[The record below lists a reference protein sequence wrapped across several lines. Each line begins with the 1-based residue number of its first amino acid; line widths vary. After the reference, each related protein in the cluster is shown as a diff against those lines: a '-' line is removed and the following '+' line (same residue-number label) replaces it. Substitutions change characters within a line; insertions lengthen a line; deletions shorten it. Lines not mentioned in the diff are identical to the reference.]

1 MVGSFLVPRPWNSPV
16 KFPRTG
22 YDQPASCCK
31 PSKEVFSRL
40 ASADQELSGRKLQS
54 VSSRLISSEL
64 LVVPRRACP
73 RESNNSVGEYCRS
86 PSRESRMTELYC
98 TFSPRTCPENVGL
111 PEGPVILP
119 SQLTLPDRGSLA
131 SAECGG
137 TSRRALMKS
146 RYLASAVVSN
156 FKSIPESR
164 GANSPETLPLV
175 GGVLN
180 APDTTVKRLVSYL

>member
-1 MVGSFLVPRPWNSPV
+1 MVGSLLVPRPWKSPV

-73 RESNNSVGEYCRS
+73 RDNNNSLGEYCKS
-86 PSRESRMTELYC
+86 PSRESRRFELYC
-98 TFSPRTCPENVGL
+98 TFSPRRCPENVGL

-119 SQLTLPDRGSLA
+119 SQLTLPERGCLA
-131 SAECGG
+131 SAERGD

-146 RYLASAVVSN
+146 LYLSSEVVSN
-156 FKSIPESR
+156 FRSIPESR
-164 GANSPETLPLV
+164 GANSPETLPFVV
-175 GGVLN
+175 GV
-180 APDTTVKRLVSYL
+180 